1 MSERKIAYAKASSE
15 LAQLRDS
22 DVIARLEQATAL
34 GEGIGGPTYRLDIAG
49 VPTFVKRIPLTE
61 VEQQN
66 PMCTANIFDL
76 PTHYQYGVGSAGFG
90 AWRELQ
96 AQLMTTEWVLA
107 GESPSFPLLYHW
119 RVLSRQPQTAG
130 DPWWHERW
138 EHNVQIDARH
148 QAIDRATASIVVFLE
163 FAPAHVHEW
172 LRDHPDALERVETE
186 LLEAVDVMNRNGL
199 LHFDAHFNNVMADDD
214 GIYIT
219 DFGLATST
227 RFELSAAERAFV
239 STHGSYDR
247 AMSSLMLAMTAARL
261 DGHTEPIEHVRR
273 VAEGGGPAD
282 GVLARHAAA
291 AVVLHD
297 FFEALQASKRSA
309 YPEEA
314 IKAALAAR

>member
-1 MSERKIAYAKASSE
+1 
-15 LAQLRDS
+15 
-22 DVIARLEQATAL
+22 
-34 GEGIGGPTYRLDIAG
+34 
-49 VPTFVKRIPLTE
+49 
-61 VEQQN
+61 
-66 PMCTANIFDL
+66 
-76 PTHYQYGVGSAGFG
+76 
-90 AWRELQ
+90 
-96 AQLMTTEWVLA
+96 
-107 GESPSFPLLYHW
+107 
-119 RVLSRQPQTAG
+119 
-130 DPWWHERW
+130 
-138 EHNVQIDARH
+138 
-148 QAIDRATASIVVFLE
+148 
-163 FAPAHVHEW
+163 
-172 LRDHPDALERVETE
+172 
-186 LLEAVDVMNRNGL
+186 VMNRNGL

-214 GIYIT
+214 RIYIT

-273 VAEGGGPAD
+273 VAEGGGPSD

-314 IKAALAAR
+314 IEAALAAR